1 MARTRRRISRREIKE
16 DRFILWLFEI
26 SSEIDKHKRTLIAGI
41 AVVILGIAG
50 VYYWLNKQADDLV
63 EASKLFAPGQTAM
76 QQNRYDDAI
85 TIFERVVDGYGRTPL
100 AIEATI
106 NLAKAYFNTED
117 YENARKHYQ
126 NFLDEYG
133 NHNAI
138 YKLTA
143 LSGLAACDEEE
154 EKYAEA
160 ARQYLDLVDED
171 NKSYLAAGFL
181 LDAARCYKAAD
192 QKKQARDLYLRVVEN
207 YGSTPYARD
216 AQIALTAL

>member
-1 MARTRRRISRREIKE
+1 
-16 DRFILWLFEI
+16 
-26 SSEIDKHKRTLIAGI
+26 IAGI

-126 NFLDEYG
+126 IFLDEYG

-207 YGSTPYARD
+207 YG
-216 AQIALTAL
+216 